1 MILLNV
7 QVLAGIFAVSGT
19 VHLVKPELYEPIMP
33 TRLPAHREL
42 ILGSGVAELA
52 LAAGLLWPAVMSQH
66 ARTFRDVPD
75 VQALHRLQV
84 GWRAEQMESL
94 RRYFDRT
101 GTEHDGCPG
110 GWPVIPTPTVQDAL
124 DGVA

>member
-1 MILLNV
+1 MSLPRDV

-52 LAAGLLWPAVMSQH
+52 LAAGLLHPRTRSLAGWGSVGLLLAVWPANAKMAKDAQASSNAALKVGTV
-66 ARTFRDVPD
+66 ARLPLQLPMIRS
-75 VQALHRLQV
+75 ALKAAR
-84 GWRAEQMESL
+84 
-94 RRYFDRT
+94 
-101 GTEHDGCPG
+101 GT
-110 GWPVIPTPTVQDAL
+110 A
-124 DGVA
+124 